1 MDQLSVRCLTQQNL
15 SREAV
20 ADRGRLRWRLFPL
33 VEQTGL
39 ALLAGLRHRVGEVA
53 EGVWVEE
60 IPALVAPE
68 R

>member
-1 MDQLSVRCLTQQNL
+1 M
-15 SREAV
+15 
-20 ADRGRLRWRLFPL
+20 ADCGRLRGRLFPL

-53 EGVWVEE
+53 ESVGGEE

-68 R
+68 W

>member
-1 MDQLSVRCLTQQNL
+1 M
-15 SREAV
+15 
-20 ADRGRLRWRLFPL
+20 ADCGRLRWRLFPL

-53 EGVWVEE
+53 EGVGVEE

-68 R
+68 W